1 MQTTVGQLAAL
12 IEGTVEGDETIA
24 IRGISSIED
33 ALDGD
38 ITFAENEKLLSSAA
52 RSRASAVIAP
62 ASYVTPADAV
72 GQKPLIR
79 VKNPRFAFAQ
89 ALRIFA
95 PEPKVYKG
103 IHPTAVIGANVSF
116 GKNVSVHALA
126 VIEDNVQLG
135 DNCVV
140 YPFAYIGDNVTVGEN
155 CVIYPQVV
163 LHDNTEIGNSV
174 VIHSGSILGTDGFG
188 YMFIENRHYK
198 IPQIGRVIVGDD
210 VEIGANVTIDKARTG
225 STRIGS
231 GTKIDNLVHIGHNVT
246 VGRNCVIVAQVG
258 VSGSVD
264 IGDGVIL
271 AGQVGIKDH
280 VTIGDGTIVAAKTGV
295 IGDLPAGSFVSGVYG
310 RPHGNEM
317 RAQALFSK
325 LPELNKQ
332 IRDLEARLAAL
343 EGSPKQGTSDLA
355 DE

>member
-12 IEGTVEGDETIA
+12 IEGAVEGDSSIA

-33 ALDGD
+33 AQEGD
-38 ITFAENEKLLSSAA
+38 ITFAENDKLLTSAE

-62 ASYVTPADAV
+62 AHSPKPAGFPA
-72 GQKPLIR
+72 GKPLIR

-103 IHPTAVIGANVSF
+103 IHPTAIIGENVSI
-116 GKNVSVHALA
+116 GHHASVHALA
-126 VIEDNVQLG
+126 VIGDNVRLG
-135 DNCVV
+135 DNCVI
-140 YPFAYIGDNVTVGEN
+140 YPFVYLGDNVTVGDN
-155 CVIYPQVV
+155 CVIYPHVV

-174 VIHSGSILGTDGFG
+174 VIHSGSVLGTDGFG

-198 IPQIGRVIVGDD
+198 IPQIGRVIVEDD

-225 STRIGS
+225 STRIGM
-231 GTKIDNLVHIGHNVT
+231 GTKIDNLVHIAHNVT
-246 VGRNCVIVAQVG
+246 VGKNCVIVAQVG
-258 VSGSVD
+258 ISGSVEV
-264 IGDGVIL
+264 GDGVIL

-332 IRDLEARLAAL
+332 VKDLEARLAAL
-343 EGSPKQGTSDLA
+343 EKGQSS
-355 DE
+355 

>member
-12 IEGTVEGDETIA
+12 IDGIVEGDATIR
-24 IRGISSIED
+24 IHGISSIED
-33 ALDGD
+33 AQDGD
-38 ITFAENEKLLSSAA
+38 ITFAENDRLLTTAG

-62 ASYVTPADAV
+62 SGSPRPTGHAE
-72 GQKPLIR
+72 GKPLIR

-103 IHPTAVIGANVSF
+103 IHPSAIIGDNAKLGRNA
-116 GKNVSVHALA
+116 SVHALA
-126 VIEDNVQLG
+126 YL
-135 DNCVV
+135 
-140 YPFAYIGDNVTVGEN
+140 GDNVTVGEN
-155 CVIYPQVV
+155 CVVYPFVYLGDNVTLGDNCIVYPHAV
-163 LHDNTEIGNSV
+163 LHDNTEIGDAV
-174 VIHSGSILGTDGFG
+174 VIHSGSVLGTDGFG
-188 YMFIENRHYK
+188 YMFIDDRHHK

-258 VSGSVD
+258 VSGSVE

-280 VTIGDGTIVAAKTGV
+280 VTIGDGTIVAAKTCV
-295 IGDLPAGSFVSGVYG
+295 IGDLPAGSFVSGMYG
-310 RPHGNEM
+310 RPHGKEM
-317 RAQALFSK
+317 RAQAVYGT
-325 LPELNKQ
+325 LPEMQKHIKN
-332 IRDLEARLAAL
+332 LEARLAAL
-343 EGSPKQGTSDLA
+343 EAGGKAGEA
-355 DE
+355 E